1 MNSTNL
7 TESLRRG
14 LDDLT
19 GDIVHARRNADL
31 GRLALLCYCEIRH
44 WARLAGEERLAELS
58 CALIAEQ
65 PARDRKE
72 FLGRVDD
79 VISELQDV
87 CDRAGLDEGSKSL
100 EMVKRH

>member
-1 MNSTNL
+1 
-7 TESLRRG
+7 
-14 LDDLT
+14 
-19 GDIVHARRNADL
+19 
-31 GRLALLCYCEIRH
+31 LLCYCEIRH

-87 CDRAGLDEGSKSL
+87 CDRAGLNEGSKSL